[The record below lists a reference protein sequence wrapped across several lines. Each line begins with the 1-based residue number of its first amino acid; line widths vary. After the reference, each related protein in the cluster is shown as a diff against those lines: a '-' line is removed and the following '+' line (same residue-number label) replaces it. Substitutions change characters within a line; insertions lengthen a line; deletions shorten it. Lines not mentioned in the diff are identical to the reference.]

1 MVVQVLKDYLHRS
14 NVFVDFVWL
23 IMDEEVLMLLSLLL
37 WDFDLYLEIA
47 VEMERIFVDDDDVV
61 VVLIE
66 MQLHVACH
74 QNNVEVD
81 LV

>member
-1 MVVQVLKDYLHRS
+1 
-14 NVFVDFVWL
+14 
-23 IMDEEVLMLLSLLL
+23 MDEEVLMLLSLLL

-61 VVLIE
+61 VLIE

-81 LV
+81 LA